1 VKLAFPE
8 VDMLEY
14 YSEVLE
20 TLKEA
25 MDSIDEA
32 QYRKIL
38 DECEETLRRG
48 GKIIA
53 SGLGKNVPI
62 CEKFVGTLNSAGIDA
77 RFLHTNTA
85 VHGDLGMIGP
95 KDIVFLL
102 SKGGNTYE
110 TVALAEYLK
119 ERGTNTWLMSFTD
132 KCKTMEVL
140 DKNFIMKLRN
150 EGDMWDIMPN
160 NSTTVYL
167 IVLQGIAIELCKR
180 MGVTLDDFRKNHPGG
195 GIGARLRGEDLW

>member
-1 VKLAFPE
+1 
-8 VDMLEY
+8 MLEY
-14 YSEVLE
+14 YRDVLE
-20 TLKEA
+20 TIEEA
-25 MDSIDEA
+25 VDSIDET
-32 QYRKIL
+32 QYFRL
-38 DECEETLRRG
+38 LGECEETLRKG

-95 KDIVFLL
+95 NDIVFLL

-110 TVALAEYLK
+110 TVALAQYLK

-195 GIGARLRGEDLW
+195 GIGARLRGEDLWK